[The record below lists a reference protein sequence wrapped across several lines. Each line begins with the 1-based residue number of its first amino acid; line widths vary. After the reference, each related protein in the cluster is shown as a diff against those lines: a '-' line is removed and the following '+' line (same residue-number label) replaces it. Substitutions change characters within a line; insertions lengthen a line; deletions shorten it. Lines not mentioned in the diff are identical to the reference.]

1 MQKKILKDRDR
12 DSFMYGYIYWTS
24 QKAAIFQHTIVLLFE
39 NVFLLYPMQQVIYNN
54 YFITLKKD
62 LGLM

>member
-1 MQKKILKDRDR
+1 
-12 DSFMYGYIYWTS
+12 MYGYIYWTS

-62 LGLM
+62 FGLM